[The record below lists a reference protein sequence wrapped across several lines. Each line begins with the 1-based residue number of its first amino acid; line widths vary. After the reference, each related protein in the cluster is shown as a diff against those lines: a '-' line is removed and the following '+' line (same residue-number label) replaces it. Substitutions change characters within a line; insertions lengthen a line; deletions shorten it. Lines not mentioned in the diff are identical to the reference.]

1 MGKSGEVVFAILFAI
16 AYLGP
21 PTLLVWGWLRWLGK
35 PRVWTVLSVLSLIS
49 FVLATA
55 SALLALS
62 TIAYAQVHH
71 FPYYDPLLLRI
82 FRSGALLSLGGI
94 VFGVV
99 GVGQSSP
106 LRWHAPASAM
116 VTLVFWIV
124 AASGE

>member
-1 MGKSGEVVFAILFAI
+1 MFAILFSV

-21 PTLLVWGWLRWLGK
+21 PALLIWGWLRWRMRPKL
-35 PRVWTVLSVLSLIS
+35 WTAFSVLSLVG
-49 FVLATA
+49 FGLATV

-62 TIAYAQVHH
+62 TIVYAQVHH

-82 FRSGALLSLGGI
+82 FRSGAALSIGGI
-94 VFGVV
+94 LFGIA
-99 GVGQSSP
+99 GVWRPSS
-106 LRWHAPASAM
+106 LQWHAPASAM